1 MLFIRP
7 ISSFPPVSQCCA
19 FVELDGTSQG
29 FYLSV
34 AGGLT
39 GEEGRIE
46 FIFDLLVAAFFL
58 LTSIFCFLVVGH
70 WFSL

>member
-34 AGGLT
+34 AGDLT

-46 FIFDLLVAAFFL
+46 FIFDILVAAFFL
-58 LTSIFCFLVVGH
+58 FDVDFL
-70 WFSL
+70 FSRCWSPV